1 MNATIQN
8 IVFDLGGVL
17 ADLDIERCRASF
29 RALGMPRI
37 ADLIDPYYPAEVFEK
52 LERGALTS
60 HEACDEIRR
69 ISGRSEATDR
79 QIADAYRSFI
89 VGIPV
94 YKLRML
100 ARLRERGL
108 KLYMLT
114 NNNPL
119 VMPYIVDCCFTA
131 DGRTV
136 NDYFD
141 KLYVSYEM
149 HLLKPSPEIFRAMIA
164 DSGLVPHETLFI
176 DDGRK
181 NVNAARDL
189 GFDVYMPAPREDFRH
204 LFDDLLPG

>member
-52 LERGALTS
+52 LERGDLTS
-60 HEACDEIRR
+60 HEACDEMRR

-108 KLYMLT
+108 NLYMLT
-114 NNNPL
+114 NNTPL
-119 VMPYIVDCCFTA
+119 VMPYLVASCFTA

-136 NDYFD
+136 NHYFHQI
-141 KLYVSYEM
+141 YVS
-149 HLLKPSPEIFRAMIA
+149 
-164 DSGLVPHETLFI
+164 
-176 DDGRK
+176 
-181 NVNAARDL
+181 
-189 GFDVYMPAPREDFRH
+189 
-204 LFDDLLPG
+204 